1 MKHKHLLAALC
12 IGMVTMAGIAVVAAS
27 QSETSVTNHIT
38 TSVVN
43 IDLETYAQK
52 GNGLIPVDED
62 SGPQMLMPGM
72 KISHIPRITNKA
84 IDCYIRASVDIT
96 SKYEVER
103 PITEEDISGFSE
115 GWVQRGEYY
124 YYTNVFRSNQS
135 TDLFDT
141 ITVPAEWDTKYDKD
155 DKVVDHYTMNDWD
168 ITVKIDAIQSE
179 NFNPDFES
187 QTPWGEEGK
196 DYEIQE
202 CIHEDGYDV
211 TTFKA
216 ISDAELSVVYEGDS
230 KKLIASPE
238 DFFSG
243 FATLTPGDSMDG
255 TFTMK
260 NDAEKEQAFYFK
272 TEVLEPDNDLLD
284 KMQLTITA
292 DGKQVYSGP
301 LNSKDLKEYI
311 ELCKLE
317 KGKDQKV
324 TFQVSMPKELDNKY
338 TLNTGKVKWYFKTVA
353 EEKGTEKTAPVRTGD
368 KLSVEAIIWAA
379 VLVIAVVFLIVMKK
393 KRK

>member
-1 MKHKHLLAALC
+1 MKHKRILAALC
-12 IGMVTMAGIAVVAAS
+12 IGTVTMAGIAVGAAS

-52 GNGLIPVDED
+52 GNGIIPVDED
-62 SGPQMLMPGM
+62 SDPLIIMPGM
-72 KISHIPRITNKA
+72 HISRIPRITNKA

-96 SKYEVER
+96 SKNKVEC
-103 PITEEDISGFSE
+103 PITEEDISGFSDD
-115 GWVQRGEYY
+115 WVQRGEYY
-124 YYTNVFRSNQS
+124 YYTNIFETNQS

-155 DKVVDHYTMNDWD
+155 GEVADYYTMNDWD

-230 KKLIASPE
+230 QKLIASPE

-255 TFTMK
+255 MFTMQ

-284 KMQLTITA
+284 KMQLTITT
-292 DGKQVYSGP
+292 DGKQIYSGP
-301 LNSKDLKEYI
+301 LNSKDIKEYM

-317 KGKDQKV
+317 
-324 TFQVSMPKELDNKY
+324 
-338 TLNTGKVKWYFKTVA
+338 
-353 EEKGTEKTAPVRTGD
+353 
-368 KLSVEAIIWAA
+368 
-379 VLVIAVVFLIVMKK
+379 
-393 KRK
+393 